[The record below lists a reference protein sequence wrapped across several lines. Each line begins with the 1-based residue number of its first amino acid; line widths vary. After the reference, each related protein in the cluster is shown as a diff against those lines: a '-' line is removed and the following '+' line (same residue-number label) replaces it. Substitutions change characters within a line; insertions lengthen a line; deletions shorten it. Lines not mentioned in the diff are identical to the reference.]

1 MSIEPRFNP
10 AEKFV
15 KVTELRSDGFVEFEF
30 AIGEPELF
38 VDLILPA
45 AMFDE
50 FCQVNRVIFLDAGV
64 RAAAIRTQEKVARS
78 VKSLAS
84 SPTRRIGPSKI
95 CRRRTT

>member
-15 KVTELRSDGFVEFEF
+15 KVTDLRSDGFVEFEF

-38 VDLILPA
+38 VELILPA

-50 FCQVNRVIFLDAGV
+50 FCRVNSVIFLDAGV
-64 RAAAIRTQEKVARS
+64 RAPAIRTQERVARS

-84 SPTRRIGPSKI
+84 SSTERSGPSKI
-95 CRRRTT
+95 RRRRSS